1 MIIKKIIKY
10 LLIYASFLT
19 TFNFFLRNYNG
30 DILRLVF
37 AFVAFV
43 GSFPISG
50 SAACSLATSGSA
62 PGSGVDSRAGIYW
75 K

>member
-1 MIIKKIIKY
+1 M
-10 LLIYASFLT
+10 LIYASFLT
-19 TFNFFLRNYNG
+19 TFKFFLRNYHG
-30 DILRLVF
+30 DILHLVF

-50 SAACSLATSGSA
+50 SAACSFATSGSA
-62 PGSGVDSRAGIYW
+62 PGSGVGSCVGTYW